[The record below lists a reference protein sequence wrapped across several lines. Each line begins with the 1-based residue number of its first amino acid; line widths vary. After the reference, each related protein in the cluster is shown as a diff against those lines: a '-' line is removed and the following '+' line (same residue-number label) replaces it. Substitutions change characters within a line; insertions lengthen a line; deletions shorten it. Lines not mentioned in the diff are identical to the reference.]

1 MGYLEYEKAKKMGD
15 KAFRQAVQKGR
26 SPYLPVLDE
35 ILSQVEI
42 RGEVNL
48 GLVNIPLSR
57 VVGTSTQGRTTAF
70 ANNFMPILGLNTEFG
85 VKWNLLSDAHMEEGI
100 HDPIK
105 VYEYMNYYY
114 VIEGNKRVSV
124 LKFFDAASVPAIVIR
139 KLPART
145 DDLENRIYYEF
156 MDFNKITG
164 INIIWFSKEGNF
176 KKLVAEA
183 GKEFDPEGPK
193 WDDDSILNLTSA
205 YYNFSKAFEEKGGKK
220 LENITTGDALLAFI
234 EAKEYGNVIS
244 MTKDE
249 MKRYISEM
257 WEEFV
262 MMNKNSE
269 VEVSLDPP
277 EEKKASLISNIFSSQ
292 PSASN
297 PLKVAFIYDRDPA
310 TSDWLYGHELGRTHL
325 KETFGDNISTI
336 KITTAD
342 TEENAIQAMEDLI
355 NKEKV
360 EVIFVTT
367 SKHVEASFKM
377 AVKYP
382 NVKILNCS
390 LNTSHR
396 YIRTYYARL
405 YETKFLSGI
414 IAGALTTTGKLGYI
428 ADYPIYGVTANIN
441 AFALGAKMVNPTLR
455 VYLRWTTEKGASR
468 NSIYHDFFE
477 QGIDYVSDQDMITP
491 KHASRR
497 FGMYR
502 IMEDEPINIAMPVI
516 NWGVLYEKIVKLI
529 TSGSWN
535 SSGGGERA
543 INYWWGMSAGVTDII
558 ISNKAPQET
567 VRLVEFLKNMIIKGE
582 FAPFEGEIKDQKG
595 NVVNQP
601 QHRVDIENIIKMD
614 WLVDNVEGQI
624 PDIENLEEKARDI
637 VELKG
642 VLNDDDE
649 DISIS

>member
-1 MGYLEYEKAKKMGD
+1 MGYLEFEKAKKMGD
-15 KAFRQAVQKGR
+15 KAFRQAVQKGQ

-57 VVGTSTQGRTTAF
+57 VVGTSTKGRTTAF
-70 ANNFMPILGLNTEFG
+70 ANNFMPILGMNSEFG
-85 VKWNLLSDAHMEEGI
+85 VKWSLLSDAHMNEGI

-114 VIEGNKRVSV
+114 VVEGNKRVSV
-124 LKFFDAASVPAIVIR
+124 LKFFDAASVPAMVIR
-139 KLPART
+139 KVPKRT

-156 MDFNKITG
+156 MDFNKMTG

-176 KKLVAEA
+176 RKLVNAV
-183 GKEFDPEGPK
+183 GKEFDPDGPV
-193 WDDDSILNLTSA
+193 WDDDSILNLTSV

-220 LENITTGDALLAFI
+220 LENITTGDALLSLI
-234 EAKEYGNVIS
+234 EAKDYETVLE
-244 MTKDE
+244 MTKDD
-249 MKRYISEM
+249 MKKAISLM

-262 MMNKNSE
+262 MLNKDTE

-277 EEKKASLISNIFSSQ
+277 EQRKASIISNILAKE
-292 PSASN
+292 PTAAR
-297 PLKVAFIYDRDPA
+297 PLKVAFIYDRDPE
-310 TSDWLYGHELGRTHL
+310 TSDWLYGHELGRTYL
-325 KETFGDNISTI
+325 KETFKDTISTL
-336 KITTAD
+336 KVTTAS
-342 TEENAIQAMEDLI
+342 TEQDAIDAIESLI
-355 NKEKV
+355 NNQEA

-367 SKHVEASFKM
+367 SKYVEASFKM
-377 AVKYP
+377 ALKYP

-455 VYLRWTTEKGASR
+455 VYLRWTTEKNASR
-468 NSIYHDFFE
+468 DSIYHDFFD

-516 NWGVLYEKIVKLI
+516 NWGVVYEKIIRVI
-529 TSGSWN
+529 ISGNWN
-535 SSGGGERA
+535 SSDAGSRA

-558 ISNKAPQET
+558 ISNKAPRET

-582 FAPFEGEIKDQKG
+582 FAPFEGEIKDQMG
-595 NVVNQP
+595 NVVNEIGN
-601 QHRVDIENIIKMD
+601 RMDIENIIKMD

-624 PDIENLEEKARDI
+624 PKIENLEEKARDI
-637 VELKG
+637 VGLKG

-649 DISIS
+649 SISVS